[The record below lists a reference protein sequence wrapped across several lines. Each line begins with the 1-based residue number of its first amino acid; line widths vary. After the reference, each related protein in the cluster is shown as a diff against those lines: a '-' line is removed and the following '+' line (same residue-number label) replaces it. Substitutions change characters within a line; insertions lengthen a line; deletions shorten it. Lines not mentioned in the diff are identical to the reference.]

1 MQEWGPNTVVTH
13 GITLGALVRHTHILP
28 QPEERT
34 PTKKGQRFLD
44 LGVIIPPGVFGCY
57 VLARLKPLV
66 DGVIHETSFGN
77 QTHRSLV
84 VITGSLPA
92 ARSLLKKAKFQPS
105 SEGETL
111 S

>member
-1 MQEWGPNTVVTH
+1 MYEGTPNCYEHLQKMQEWGPNSVVTH

-28 QPEERT
+28 QPDERT

-44 LGVIIPPGVFGCY
+44 RGVIIPPGEHGCY
-57 VLARLKPLV
+57 VLARLNTLV

-84 VITGSLPA
+84 VITPVITTKL
-92 ARSLLKKAKFQPS
+92 R
-105 SEGETL
+105 
-111 S
+111 